1 MEKKLEELAQNKVK
15 VSATDFKMA
24 QQLKDKSVTELRK
37 RKRICLEM
45 VDQIMESYP
54 NSKKALMEEIGIEAD

>member
-15 VSATDFKMA
+15 VSATDFKKA

>member
-15 VSATDFKMA
+15 VSATDFKKV
-24 QQLKDKSVTELRK
+24 QQLKEKSVTELRK